1 MSPCKT
7 SILARVTSPSFSR
20 LNPRFAPCTRLLW
33 KSGVLGALEAFAKAG
48 FAASEVWAQHL
59 WECGTSAEQ
68 VAQHA
73 KALGLGL
80 SLHAPSYDLN
90 PLSSNLEIRIISRRQ
105 VLESFET
112 AVKLGARVVVVHPGG
127 LSSSTDA
134 IEEYWLRLEEYA
146 IILNEHAGKLG
157 LMIGIEGMEK
167 KRLQFVTDLPALKRL
182 AAILETN
189 DLTHCGLTLDIAHAA
204 TIGDALEFVQSTPRI
219 VHAHLSDSSPTK
231 THALL
236 GEGLLNLPEIIPTL
250 LQRLQPSPHGLIAI
264 EGRYAADEARAV
276 ELARLALAGY

>member
-1 MSPCKT
+1 MDLT
-7 SILARVTSPSFSR
+7 R

-33 KSGVLGALEAFAKAG
+33 KSGVLGALEVFAKAG
-48 FAASEVWAQHL
+48 FGASEVWAQHL
-59 WECGTSAEQ
+59 WEYGTSAEQ

-73 KALGLGL
+73 KELDLSL

-90 PLSSNLEIRIISRRQ
+90 PLSSNPEIRAISRRQ

-112 AVKLGARVVVVHPGG
+112 AVKLGAQVVVVHPGG

-134 IEEYWLRLEEYA
+134 VEEYWTRLEEYA

-157 LMIGIEGMEK
+157 LTVGIEGMEK

-182 AAILETN
+182 AGILETH
-189 DLTHCGLTLDIAHAA
+189 DLTHCGLTLDVAHAA

-219 VHAHLSDSSPTK
+219 VHAHLSDSSPHK

-250 LQRLQPSPHGLIAI
+250 LERLETSPHGLIAI

-276 ELARLALAGY
+276 ELACVALAGF

>member
-1 MSPCKT
+1 MT
-7 SILARVTSPSFSR
+7 SESFSR

-33 KSGVLGALEAFAKAG
+33 KSGVIGALEAFAEAG
-48 FAASEVWAQHL
+48 FQGGEVWAQHL
-59 WECGTSAEQ
+59 WECGTPPEQ
-68 VAQHA
+68 VAQRA
-73 KALGLGL
+73 QELGLSL

-90 PLSSNLEIRIISRRQ
+90 PLSSNSEIRIISRRQ

-112 AVKLGARVVVVHPGG
+112 AVKLGARLVVVHPGG
-127 LSSSTDA
+127 LSSSTDSV
-134 IEEYWLRLEEYA
+134 EEYWARLEEYA

-157 LMIGIEGMEK
+157 LTIGIEGMEK

-182 AAILETN
+182 AGILETN
-189 DLTHCGLTLDIAHAA
+189 DLRHCGLTLDVAHAA

-219 VHAHLSDSSPTK
+219 VHAHLSDSSPHK

-236 GEGLLNLPEIIPTL
+236 GEGLLNLPEIIPML
-250 LQRLQPSPHGLIAI
+250 LQRLETSPHGLIAI

-276 ELARLALAGY
+276 ELARFALAGY

>member
-1 MSPCKT
+1 LSPSKT
-7 SILARVTSPSFSR
+7 SILTRVTSENPN
-20 LNPRFAPCTRLLW
+20 LNPKFAPCTRLLW
-33 KSGVLGALEAFAKAG
+33 KSGVLGALEAFARVG

-59 WECGTSAEQ
+59 WESGTSAEQ
-68 VAQHA
+68 VAKHA
-73 KALGLGL
+73 QELGLRL

-90 PLSSNLEIRIISRRQ
+90 PLSSNPEIRAISRRQ

-112 AVKLGARVVVVHPGG
+112 AMKLGARVVVVHPGG

-134 IEEYWLRLEEYA
+134 VEEYWVRLEEYT

-182 AAILETN
+182 AGILETN
-189 DLTHCGLTLDIAHAA
+189 DLTHCGLTLDVAHAA
-204 TIGDALEFVQSTPRI
+204 TIGDALEFVQNTPRI
-219 VHAHLSDSSPTK
+219 VHAHLSDSSPSK

-250 LQRLQPSPHGLIAI
+250 LQRLEHSPHGLIAI

-276 ELARLALAGY
+276 ELASTALAGY

>member
-1 MSPCKT
+1 MDPT
-7 SILARVTSPSFSR
+7 R

-48 FAASEVWAQHL
+48 FGASEVWAQHL
-59 WECGTSAEQ
+59 WEYGTSAEQ

-73 KALGLGL
+73 KELDLSL

-90 PLSSNLEIRIISRRQ
+90 PLSSNLEIRAISRRQ

-112 AVKLGARVVVVHPGG
+112 AVKLGAQVVVVHPGG

-134 IEEYWLRLEEYA
+134 VEEYWTRLEEYA
-146 IILNEHAGKLG
+146 IMLNEHAGRLG
-157 LMIGIEGMEK
+157 LTVGIEGMEK

-182 AAILETN
+182 AGILETH
-189 DLTHCGLTLDIAHAA
+189 DLTHCGLTLDVAHAA

-219 VHAHLSDSSPTK
+219 VHAHLSDSSPHK

-250 LQRLQPSPHGLIAI
+250 LERLETSPHGLIAI

-276 ELARLALAGY
+276 ELARFALAGY